1 MQGEEL
7 GTNYKAIL
15 PLAVAALPL
24 TSAAKPLETSD
35 AGK

>member
-15 PLAVAALPL
+15 PLAAALPL
-24 TSAAKPLETSD
+24 PSAAKLLETSD